1 MSQNDAL
8 PVTPHPAAVE
18 QAAVAQATPAHGA
31 CENCSTALHGHYCH
45 ACGQSSHNPLKHF
58 GHAVEEVFESF
69 WHLDG
74 RIFRTL
80 RDLLVPGRVAVNFL
94 KGHRVGYVQPL
105 RLFVIL
111 TLFTFFVGKL
121 TVHADDMR
129 MSSGDNALFAD
140 AKTVQEVE
148 TMRAAQVAEIE
159 AQQSGSP
166 TAAAAFAMAM
176 AAVNTAAAQR
186 TAELEEQAQNTTG
199 AAMNRAAQ
207 AAGRASG
214 DGYGTFFDSDINGK
228 PWDPETNPVVF
239 SSMPQFFNNWLNRRL
254 ANGQA
259 NVERMGRKTDLYVQA
274 ILTALP
280 GALFFLMP
288 IFAVV
293 LRMAYLGRGIG
304 YLEHLVV
311 ALYSHAWMMLV
322 LLCTFLTM
330 GITHA
335 VGSPLVNALGNF
347 MLVLVWLSVPVYL
360 LWMQQRVYGG
370 RWWVTLP
377 RYVFIGSIYFWLV
390 LLVVIYA
397 ALAGVSA

>member
-1 MSQNDAL
+1 MSQTDVS
-8 PVTPHPAAVE
+8 PVTAQ
-18 QAAVAQATPAHGA
+18 QAAVDQAAHMHGA

-45 ACGQSSHNPLKHF
+45 ACGQSAHNPLKHV
-58 GHAVEEVFESF
+58 GHAIEEVFESF

-129 MSSGDNALFAD
+129 MSGGDNALFAS
-140 AKTVQEVE
+140 ARTVQEVE
-148 TMRAAQVAEIE
+148 TVRAAQVAQIE

-186 TAELEEQAQNTTG
+186 TAELEQQAQSTTS

-214 DGYGTFFDSDINGK
+214 DGYGTFFAHDINGK
-228 PWDPETNPVVF
+228 PWDPDTNPVVF

-254 ANGQA
+254 ANAQA
-259 NVERMGRKTDLYVQA
+259 NVQRMGRKTDLYVQA

-288 IFAVV
+288 IFALV

-311 ALYSHAWMMLV
+311 ALYSHAWLMLV
-322 LLCTFLTM
+322 LLSTFLTM

-335 VGSPLVNALGNF
+335 AGNLVVNALGNLT
-347 MLVLVWLSVPVYL
+347 LVLLWVSVPVYL

-377 RYVFIGSIYFWLV
+377 RYLFIGSIYFWLV
-390 LLVVIYA
+390 VLVVMYA
-397 ALAGVSA
+397 ALAGVSS

>member
-1 MSQNDAL
+1 MSQTDVS
-8 PVTPHPAAVE
+8 PVTE
-18 QAAVAQATPAHGA
+18 QQAAVDRAAHAHGT

-45 ACGQSSHNPLKHF
+45 ACGQSAHNPLKHV
-58 GHAVEEVFESF
+58 GHAIEEVFESF

-129 MSSGDNALFAD
+129 MSGGDNALFAS
-140 AKTVQEVE
+140 ARTVQEVE
-148 TMRAAQVAEIE
+148 TVRAAQVAQIE

-186 TAELEEQAQNTTG
+186 TAELEQQARSTTS

-214 DGYGTFFDSDINGK
+214 DGYGTFFAHDINGK
-228 PWDPETNPVVF
+228 PWDPDTNPVVF

-254 ANGQA
+254 ANAQA
-259 NVERMGRKTDLYVQA
+259 NVQRMGRKTDLYVQA

-288 IFAVV
+288 IFALV

-311 ALYSHAWMMLV
+311 ALYSHAWLMLV
-322 LLCTFLTM
+322 LLSTFLTM

-335 VGSPLVNALGNF
+335 AGNLVVNALGNLT
-347 MLVLVWLSVPVYL
+347 LVLLWVSVPVYL

-377 RYVFIGSIYFWLV
+377 RYLFIGSIYFWLV
-390 LLVVIYA
+390 VLVVMYA
-397 ALAGVSA
+397 ALAGVSS

>member
-1 MSQNDAL
+1 M
-8 PVTPHPAAVE
+8 
-18 QAAVAQATPAHGA
+18 
-31 CENCSTALHGHYCH
+31 
-45 ACGQSSHNPLKHF
+45 
-58 GHAVEEVFESF
+58 GHAIEEVFESF

-94 KGHRVGYVQPL
+94 KGQRVGYVQPL

-129 MSSGDNALFAD
+129 MSGGDNALFAS

-186 TAELEEQAQNTTG
+186 AAELEQQAQGTTG
-199 AAMNRAAQ
+199 TTGTAMNRAAQ

-214 DGYGTFFDSDINGK
+214 DGYGTFFAHDINGK
-228 PWDPETNPVVF
+228 PWDPDTNPVVF
-239 SSMPQFFNNWLNRRL
+239 SSMPQFFNDWLNRRL

-259 NVERMGRKTDLYVQA
+259 NVQRMGRKTDLYVQA

-288 IFAVV
+288 VFALV
-293 LRMAYLGRGIG
+293 LRVAYAGRRIG

-311 ALYSHAWMMLV
+311 ALYSHAWLMLV
-322 LLCTFLTM
+322 LLATFLTI
-330 GITHA
+330 GATGAIGNTA
-335 VGSPLVNALGNF
+335 VNAIGDCI
-347 MLVLVWLSVPVYL
+347 LVALWLAVPVYL

-370 RWWVTLP
+370 RGWATLA
-377 RYVFIGSIYFWLV
+377 RYVFIGGIYFWLV
-390 LLVVIYA
+390 LVGVMYA
-397 ALAGVSA
+397 ALAGVSS

>member
-1 MSQNDAL
+1 MSQADVS
-8 PVTPHPAAVE
+8 PVTE
-18 QAAVAQATPAHGA
+18 QQAAVDQAAHAHGA

-45 ACGQSSHNPLKHF
+45 ACGQSAHNPLKHV
-58 GHAVEEVFESF
+58 GHAIEEVFESF

-94 KGHRVGYVQPL
+94 KGRRVGYVQPL

-129 MSSGDNALFAD
+129 MSGGDNALFAS
-140 AKTVQEVE
+140 ARTVQEVE

-159 AQQSGSP
+159 AQQSDSP

-186 TAELEEQAQNTTG
+186 AAELEQQAQSTTS

-214 DGYGTFFDSDINGK
+214 DGYGTFFAHDINGK
-228 PWDPETNPVVF
+228 PWDPDTNPVVF

-259 NVERMGRKTDLYVQA
+259 NVQRMGRKTDLYVQA

-288 IFAVV
+288 IFALV
-293 LRMAYLGRGIG
+293 LRVAYLGRGIG

-311 ALYSHAWMMLV
+311 ALYSHAWLMLV
-322 LLCTFLTM
+322 LLSTFLTM

-335 VGSPLVNALGNF
+335 AGSPVVNALGNLT
-347 MLVLVWLSVPVYL
+347 LVLLWVSVPVYL

-370 RWWVTLP
+370 RWWATLP

-390 LLVVIYA
+390 LFVVMYA
-397 ALAGVSA
+397 VLAGVSS

>member
-1 MSQNDAL
+1 MSQTNVS
-8 PVTPHPAAVE
+8 PVTE
-18 QAAVAQATPAHGA
+18 QQAAVDQAPHAHGT

-45 ACGQSSHNPLKHF
+45 ACGQSAHNPLKHV
-58 GHAVEEVFESF
+58 GHAIEEVFESF

-129 MSSGDNALFAD
+129 MSGGDNALFAS

-148 TMRAAQVAEIE
+148 TARAAQVAEIE

-166 TAAAAFAMAM
+166 TGAAAFAMAM

-186 TAELEEQAQNTTG
+186 TTELEQQAQSTTS
-199 AAMNRAAQ
+199 ATMNRAAQ

-214 DGYGTFFDSDINGK
+214 DGYGTFFAHDINGK
-228 PWDPETNPVVF
+228 PWDPDTNPVVF

-259 NVERMGRKTDLYVQA
+259 NVQRMGRKTDLYVQA

-288 IFAVV
+288 IFALV

-311 ALYSHAWMMLV
+311 ALYSHAWLMLV
-322 LLCTFLTM
+322 LLSTFLAM

-335 VGSPLVNALGNF
+335 AGNLVVNALGNLT
-347 MLVLVWLSVPVYL
+347 LVLLWVSVPVYL

-377 RYVFIGSIYFWLV
+377 RYLFIGSIYFWLV
-390 LLVVIYA
+390 LFVVIYA
-397 ALAGVSA
+397 ALAGMSS

>member
-1 MSQNDAL
+1 MSQADVS
-8 PVTPHPAAVE
+8 PVTE
-18 QAAVAQATPAHGA
+18 QQAAVDQAAHAHGA

-45 ACGQSSHNPLKHF
+45 ACGQSAHNPLKHV
-58 GHAVEEVFESF
+58 GHAIEEVFESF

-94 KGHRVGYVQPL
+94 KGRRVGYVQPL

-129 MSSGDNALFAD
+129 MSGGDNALFAS
-140 AKTVQEVE
+140 ARTVQEVE

-159 AQQSGSP
+159 AQQSDSP

-186 TAELEEQAQNTTG
+186 AAELEQQAQSTTS

-214 DGYGTFFDSDINGK
+214 DGYGTFFAHDINGK
-228 PWDPETNPVVF
+228 PWDPDTNPVVF

-259 NVERMGRKTDLYVQA
+259 NVQRMGRKTDLYVQA

-288 IFAVV
+288 IFALV
-293 LRMAYLGRGIG
+293 LRVAYLGRGIG

-311 ALYSHAWMMLV
+311 ALYSHAWLMLV
-322 LLCTFLTM
+322 LLSTFLTM

-335 VGSPLVNALGNF
+335 AGNPVVNALGNLT
-347 MLVLVWLSVPVYL
+347 LVLLWVSVPVYL

-370 RWWVTLP
+370 RWWATLP

-390 LLVVIYA
+390 LFVVMYA
-397 ALAGVSA
+397 VLAGVSS

>member
-1 MSQNDAL
+1 MSQADVS
-8 PVTPHPAAVE
+8 PVTE
-18 QAAVAQATPAHGA
+18 QQAAVDQAAHGHGA

-45 ACGQSSHNPLKHF
+45 ACGQSAHNPLKHV
-58 GHAVEEVFESF
+58 GHAIEEVFESF

-129 MSSGDNALFAD
+129 MSGGDNALFAS
-140 AKTVQEVE
+140 ARTVQEVE

-159 AQQSGSP
+159 AQQSDSP

-186 TAELEEQAQNTTG
+186 AAELEQQAQSTTS

-214 DGYGTFFDSDINGK
+214 DGYGTFFAHDINGK
-228 PWDPETNPVVF
+228 PWDPDTNPVVF

-259 NVERMGRKTDLYVQA
+259 NVQRMGRKTDLYVQA

-288 IFAVV
+288 IFALV
-293 LRMAYLGRGIG
+293 LRVAYLGRGIG

-311 ALYSHAWMMLV
+311 ALYSHAWLMLV
-322 LLCTFLTM
+322 LLSTFLTM

-335 VGSPLVNALGNF
+335 AGNPVVNALGNLT
-347 MLVLVWLSVPVYL
+347 LVLLWVSVPVYL

-370 RWWVTLP
+370 RWWATLS

-390 LLVVIYA
+390 LFVVMYA
-397 ALAGVSA
+397 VLAGVSS